1 MKKLLAFLLAAALML
16 GVLAPGLGTLS
27 AFAVGTSKLPSVTS
41 GDLTF
46 VVPETIYLAP
56 DARSWSIAT
65 STPFQFYVNNSQS
78 GATTANAAETTGKIY
93 YSLSGGSG
101 ATLSYQFLDAS
112 LSAMSGGS
120 VTLSSSSISSGG
132 SVNITGGT
140 SPSLAASANGCY
152 LRWTLSFTEKS
163 IAKKAYA
170 YTYIYKPYVI
180 PVAAAALA
188 GTGTSSGANWA
199 GTLTWLSGMHGISV
213 DGMPDYSYAD
223 SLDSYEANNYLK
235 FTEFACFTSSASTA
249 YVGGTAVNVAA
260 QGVATSSWAGHD
272 TGKAGDRRYVVFANT
287 SGTPKSYAYM
297 LFENNREPTSYN
309 NGSSDTNQNW
319 GVRNTTFAK
328 YRGNN
333 KDIVTKAVAKSIGT
347 ITIDTSRYSNLNQI
361 PNLAVG
367 LAVTTDKACDD
378 GTGRW
383 WIADISQTSFSH
395 RSTWYKT
402 DEDGLESTA
411 MERDYIFAGQ
421 GNNWHTR
428 SYDTNEGIRYAG
440 AWNRTL
446 LNTGN
451 IEQMYYVKSLYGN
464 AEKSAGSNYDA
475 NACGYVGLKA
485 TYVNKT
491 ALRAAV
497 NRAIAKM
504 PALGVTGISG
514 NGMTSC
520 YFDAS
525 DANYKWTAFQ
535 SAFNEA
541 SKGLTRVDTDASTV
555 LSLTNSL
562 NSALDALQTYYT
574 VNGNGG
580 ELSNYQNSYTT
591 VGTDQYG
598 IGIVSVRAQRTGYL
612 LQGWNVNPNATAA
625 QAEPANHVTVG
636 YNNTVYAIWAPAVYD
651 INYTLNEGSFTGTY
665 PTNYTIEDDDITL
678 ATPVRTG
685 YRFTGWSGTGLTG
698 ENNMTVTIPA
708 GSTGERNYT
717 AHWVLDQFTI
727 TFDTDGGTPIA
738 PITADY
744 GATITA
750 PPNPTK
756 EGHYFLYW
764 TKNGDVT
771 YLPSTMPA
779 ESYTVKANWLIN
791 RYVITFDTDG
801 GSEIDPISGVYGTA
815 VTPPADPTK
824 EGYLFASWDPA
835 IPETIPGANLTVTAQ
850 WVTPTITFDTDGGS
864 AIAPISQVAGTA
876 VTPPANPTKEG
887 FIFNGW
893 SPALPETMPAEN
905 LTVTAQWINPTITFD
920 TNGGSAVAPISQA
933 AGTAITPPADP
944 TKDGFVFSG
953 WDPALPETMPGENLT
968 VTAIWNQLY
977 TATFDLNGGNI
988 NGSTIVSP
996 VVLCAGDPL
1005 AAPIDPE
1012 KDDCVFTGW
1021 SPAVPTSMP
1030 AENVTYTAQWEPAL
1044 HTVTFDLNGG
1054 NVNGSTANVTDQLH
1068 TGDPV
1073 TAPDPVRDGY
1083 RFLGWEPAVPDV
1095 MPASD
1100 ASFTAVWAALYTAT
1114 FDLNGGNINGS
1125 TIVSPVVLCA
1135 GDPLAAPIDPEK
1147 DDCVFTGWSPAVPTS
1162 MPAENVT
1169 YTAQWEPALH
1179 TVTFDLNG
1187 GNVNGSTA
1195 NVTDQLHTG
1204 DPVTAPDPVRDGY
1217 RFLGWEPAVP
1227 DVMPASDAS
1236 FTAVWAKL
1244 YTATFCLEG
1253 GSINGSTADVVYT
1266 LCEGDPLIAPV
1277 DPVLAYYAFTG
1288 WDPQV
1293 SDEMPD
1299 SDVTYYATWELLPIE
1314 VLRHSLSL
1322 NGDIGVNF
1330 YVRIP
1335 NATRNAYAEFTVAGK
1350 TVNVPIN
1357 LNQYVVLDGERLYR
1371 FTCDVHSAQT
1381 SLPISGIV
1389 YNGDDQSEP
1398 FTYSV
1403 HTYLDEAMANP
1414 ITQNNTKFMALASSI
1429 ATYAYYAN
1437 ELLGYDK
1444 NFKQQ
1449 ELFDDSGMAAVTA
1462 ESLID
1467 SAAQISDTPA
1477 GVLYYGSSLILQTT
1491 TAIRHYFSLPANTTI
1506 DDFTFTLGSGSTAVT
1521 LTPIPSGSYYY
1532 VEIPN
1537 IASGNLGVPYTVT
1550 VTDEDGNA
1558 VNTWIYSALSY
1569 AYRALTS
1576 DTVTTQTVN
1585 AAKALV
1591 LYSQAADAY
1600 FHP

>member
-1005 AAPIDPE
+1005 AAP
-1012 KDDCVFTGW
+1012 V
-1021 SPAVPTSMP
+1021 
-1030 AENVTYTAQWEPAL
+1030 
-1044 HTVTFDLNGG
+1044 
-1054 NVNGSTANVTDQLH
+1054 
-1068 TGDPV
+1068 
-1073 TAPDPVRDGY
+1073 
-1083 RFLGWEPAVPDV
+1083 
-1095 MPASD
+1095 
-1100 ASFTAVWAALYTAT
+1100 
-1114 FDLNGGNINGS
+1114 
-1125 TIVSPVVLCA
+1125 
-1135 GDPLAAPIDPEK
+1135 DPEK